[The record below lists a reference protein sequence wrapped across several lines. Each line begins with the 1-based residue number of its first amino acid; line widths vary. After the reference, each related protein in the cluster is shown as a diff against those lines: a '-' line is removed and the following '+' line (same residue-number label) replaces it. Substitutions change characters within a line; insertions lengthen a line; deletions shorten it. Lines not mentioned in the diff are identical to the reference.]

1 MKEKRIVKIIQLGV
15 GGFGHHW
22 SKILKATPAAEVVGL
37 VDISQEASA
46 ATCNEFGYESAIC
59 FSSLEAAMTAV
70 DADMLLCVSPPLF
83 HLEHITTAT
92 SGGLH
97 VLCEKPMAT
106 TLKDCIEIMKVAQ
119 ATDKLVA
126 VSQQYRYRPA
136 MRAMADLIKDG
147 AIGRIGQIR
156 LDFYKGIYFGVE
168 NFRRTMPYP
177 ILVDMSIHH
186 FDLLRSITGLEAETI
201 VGEAW
206 NPPWSQ
212 NTGDT
217 TAALTMTMNNGA
229 RFAYNASWAAQGDFS
244 DWNGNWLI
252 DGDKGSISY
261 SQDKVTLTLTDD
273 RYRVIEERE
282 IVPEPLGMAEH
293 SRLLLDFFNCIE
305 NGLSP
310 ETSIADNLRSI
321 AMVFAAVDAVQT
333 NTKVPV
339 LSTEVAALL
348 EGN

>member
-1 MKEKRIVKIIQLGV
+1 VKIIQLGV
-15 GGFGHHW
+15 GGFGRHW
-22 SKILKATPAAEVVGL
+22 SETLKATPGAEVVGL
-37 VDISQEASA
+37 VDVSQEAFASA
-46 ATCNEFGYESAIC
+46 CSEFGYDSAIC
-59 FSSLEAAMTAV
+59 FPSLEAAMAAV
-70 DADMLLCVSPPLF
+70 NADMLVCVSPPSF

-106 TLKDCIEIMKVAQ
+106 TLADCVQIMKVAQ

-136 MRAMADLIKDG
+136 MRAMAELIKDG
-147 AIGRIGQIR
+147 AIGRIGQVR
-156 LDFYKGIYFGVE
+156 LDFYKGIYFGEE

-201 VGEAW
+201 AGEAW
-206 NPPWSQ
+206 NPPWSA

-217 TAALTMTMNNGA
+217 TAALTMTLNNGA
-229 RFAYNASWAAQGDFS
+229 RVVYNASWAAQGDFS

-261 SQDKVTLTLTDD
+261 SHGIVTLTLTDEQ
-273 RYRVIEERE
+273 YRITAEKE
-282 IVPEPLGMAEH
+282 IVPQPLGMTEH
-293 SRLLLDFFNCIE
+293 SRLLLDFFDCIQT
-305 NGLSP
+305 GRSP
-310 ETSIADNLRSI
+310 ETSAADNLRSI
-321 AMVFAAVDAVQT
+321 AMVFAAVEAVES
-333 NTKVPV
+333 NEKVPV
-339 LSTEVAALL
+339 LSGEVATLL
-348 EGN
+348 NSPAKG